1 MIVNTAINCSLKRSF
16 KLQSAKCKVQ
26 SAKLR
31 KNLRAQTS
39 EMPGN
44 RNRFLSVPLTRSGR
58 EGFSGEWCSAQRI
71 YNLHDCRWQSY
82 HNVWLENGV
91 PSNGISAVSKVYH
104 GQCLPWAD
112 FFGYFLARRQE
123 STPPEAAMLRIRQC
137 LLQYRNF
144 MLPDRPGG
152 RSLHI

>member
-71 YNLHDCRWQSY
+71 YNPMIAGAITPLQFRRRRRCINWDHG
-82 HNVWLENGV
+82 HVWAKRKNLNLMSLTFRLDLVG
-91 PSNGISAVSKVYH
+91 SKKKK
-104 GQCLPWAD
+104 LILSDELWW
-112 FFGYFLARRQE
+112 
-123 STPPEAAMLRIRQC
+123 TI
-137 LLQYRNF
+137 
-144 MLPDRPGG
+144 
-152 RSLHI
+152 